1 MKITLH
7 GVAET
12 LLITLYIR
20 AKDAMAKH
28 PILNDQKSLAI
39 VEQIEYDLDKFDNSE
54 ASFYATLARI
64 RVMDREIKKFIRE
77 NPNSQILSIGCGLDT
92 RFERVDN
99 GQIRWYNLDL
109 PEVMEIRKLF
119 FEEHERVTNI
129 AK

>member
-39 VEQIEYDLDKFDNSE
+39 VEQIEYDFDKFDNSE

-77 NPNSQILSIGCGLDT
+77 NPIVKSFQLVVDLIQGLKESIMD
-92 RFERVDN
+92 
-99 GQIRWYNLDL
+99 
-109 PEVMEIRKLF
+109 KLGGITLICQ
-119 FEEHERVTNI
+119 RLWR
-129 AK
+129 

>member
-39 VEQIEYDLDKFDNSE
+39 VEQIEYDFDKFDN
-54 ASFYATLARI
+54 
-64 RVMDREIKKFIRE
+64 
-77 NPNSQILSIGCGLDT
+77 
-92 RFERVDN
+92 
-99 GQIRWYNLDL
+99 
-109 PEVMEIRKLF
+109 
-119 FEEHERVTNI
+119 
-129 AK
+129 